1 MLEPHGPSGI
11 VQILAVESPDLAK
24 FQISTISQ
32 QRVEIDI
39 GNFLGKYEGLHTYK
53 LQ

>member
-11 VQILAVESPDLAK
+11 VQILAVESPDLASSK
-24 FQISTISQ
+24 YSTIIQ

-39 GNFLGKYEGLHTYK
+39 GNFLGKYEGMHTYK
-53 LQ
+53 LE